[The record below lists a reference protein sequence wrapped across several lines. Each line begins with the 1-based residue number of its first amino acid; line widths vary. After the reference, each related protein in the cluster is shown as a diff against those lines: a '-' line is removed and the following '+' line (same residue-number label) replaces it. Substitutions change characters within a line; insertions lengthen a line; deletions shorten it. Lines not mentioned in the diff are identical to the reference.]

1 MPDSEDE
8 QWSRISAE
16 AELRPEHGVVADV
29 PAAQITPEPDDEPLF
44 DPIELN
50 EVFLLEDD
58 PPDEAEP
65 EQEPDAV
72 PPIQI
77 VPFQAG
83 PVVEAG
89 PDVIVA
95 APFDVRGEAAPVAVD
110 EPLEMITEV
119 PVPHPDPVEVVAD
132 LPEEEAQPEK
142 TPWWR
147 LMLGGGESRSE
158 RRARE
163 PEAAEPQPR
172 PVPSEDPEP
181 PID

>member
-16 AELRPEHGVVADV
+16 SELRPDHGVVADV
-29 PAAQITPEPDDEPLF
+29 PAAQITPLPDDEPLF

-50 EVFLLEDD
+50 EVLLLEDD
-58 PPDEAEP
+58 PPDEAER
-65 EQEPDAV
+65 EQEPDAA

-110 EPLEMITEV
+110 EAKEMITEV
-119 PVPHPDPVEVVAD
+119 PVPHPDPVEGVAD
-132 LPEEEAQPEK
+132 LPEEAQPEK

-158 RRARE
+158 RRTGA
-163 PEAAEPQPR
+163 PEAAKPQQR
-172 PVPSEDPEP
+172 PVPTKDVENLD
-181 PID
+181 D

>member
-50 EVFLLEDD
+50 EVLLLEGDV
-58 PPDEAEP
+58 PGEIELKPD
-65 EQEPDAV
+65 PDAV

-83 PVVEAG
+83 PAVEAG
-89 PDVIVA
+89 PDVIAA

-110 EPLEMITEV
+110 EAKEMITEV

-172 PVPSEDPEP
+172 PVPPEDAETL
-181 PID
+181 ID

>member
-29 PAAQITPEPDDEPLF
+29 PPALITPEPDDEPLF
-44 DPIELN
+44 DQIELN

-110 EPLEMITEV
+110 EAKEMITEV

-172 PVPSEDPEP
+172 PVPSEDLEP